1 MLLDILVLGQDLD
14 QPPPFADGLAEM
26 GTKTHVTNLA
36 IIYLQKKII
45 LFSPAWFS
53 LKQVFKC
60 HCGPKCTP

>member
-36 IIYLQKKII
+36 IIYL
-45 LFSPAWFS
+45 
-53 LKQVFKC
+53 
-60 HCGPKCTP
+60 